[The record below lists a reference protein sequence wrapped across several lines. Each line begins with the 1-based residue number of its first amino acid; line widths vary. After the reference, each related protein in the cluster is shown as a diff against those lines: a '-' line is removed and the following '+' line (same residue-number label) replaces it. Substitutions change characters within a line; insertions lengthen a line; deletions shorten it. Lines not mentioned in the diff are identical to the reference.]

1 MPIQTELVSPRLR
14 LVALTPRLAELQQDD
29 RPAFFEALGVE
40 AEPSWP
46 PELTDEDAMRR
57 LRERLASHPGEVGW
71 HAWVFISPVMHRL
84 LGSGGFQGP
93 PDADGRV
100 EIGYSMLTSY
110 REQGLATEAVNS
122 LLHWAYEDARV
133 KQVIAHTRDDRDA
146 SHRVLEKAGF
156 VQSGRVRHPDGD
168 HDVIAWS
175 HERSRLA
182 A

>member
-14 LVALTPRLAELQQDD
+14 LVALTPRLAELQLDD
-29 RPAFFEALGVE
+29 RAAFFEALGVE

-46 PELTDEDAMRR
+46 PDLIDEDAMRH
-57 LRERLASHPGEVGW
+57 LRERLAAHPGDVGW
-71 HAWVFISPVMHRL
+71 QAWVFISPVMHRL
-84 LGSGGFQGP
+84 LGSGGFHGP

-110 REQGLATEAVNS
+110 REQGLATEAVNA

-156 VQSGRVRHPDGD
+156 VQSGRVRHADDD